1 MKELIKEYSI
11 KRVLPKIK
19 KGDVLIVLA
28 NKQYDL
34 KVEKVINNK
43 IIVIFKDEFYSID
56 ENSLENNT
64 LYFNKIDS
72 AQKKIGG
79 GSIKNVITIRIV
91 RGYDTIDIIS
101 TSKKLINSK
110 SIEFIKDTFI
120 DLRDNVLPKIN
131 VNEELMFGLGYMKQ
145 KESEKDNDN
154 DSDLIDETTL
164 TDITIIIQE
173 ELEKNKMKGKV
184 TKVTGYESRRYFSL
198 LNKTILFDKT
208 KLNFSEDLIGE
219 ESGIFLKC
227 KILEN
232 NDIVIINNILS
243 IDNEK
248 IDDTK
253 TDNEKENDSLSDM
266 EIYKIV
272 QNDPIMSKLLHRK
285 PNFWDFILGKTHDQT
300 VDDAMD
306 SLRSIRN
313 KLNKNSPSPNK
324 IIGKV
329 YTIKFLSKDIE
340 GQGKF
345 DLIKGEDYTIK
356 IFSTNPKKIIV
367 GLYEFNKINSD
378 HNIYTID
385 FFDKLKKGV
394 NRGKLYFGGKAEN
407 KNRKLLGSVEI
418 NIM

>member
-11 KRVLPKIK
+11 KRVFPKIK

-28 NKQYDL
+28 KKQYDL
-34 KVEKVINNK
+34 KVEKIITNQ
-43 IIVIFKDEFYSID
+43 IIVSFNNELYSIN
-56 ENSLENNT
+56 ENSLENNI
-64 LYFNKIDS
+64 LYFNKVDS
-72 AQKKIGG
+72 SLKKIGG

-101 TSKKLINSK
+101 TSKKLINQK

-120 DLRDNVLPKIN
+120 DLKDNVLPKIN
-131 VNEELMFGLGYMKQ
+131 INEEITFGLGYMKQ
-145 KESEKDNDN
+145 KESEDDKDT
-154 DSDLIDETTL
+154 DLIDETTL
-164 TDITIIIQE
+164 TDIIVNIESEIDD
-173 ELEKNKMKGKV
+173 NKMKGII
-184 TKVTGYESRRYFSL
+184 TKITGYESRRYYDL

-208 KLNFSEDLIGE
+208 KLNFSEDLVGE
-219 ESGIFLKC
+219 ESGIYLKC
-227 KILEN
+227 KILDN
-232 NDIVIINNILS
+232 NEIITINNILS

-248 IDDTK
+248 IKDAEFDK
-253 TDNEKENDSLSDM
+253 DSNENSMSDM

-285 PNFWDFILGKTHDQT
+285 PNFWDFILGKTHDKT

-306 SLRSIRN
+306 ALRSIRH
-313 KLNKNSPSPNK
+313 KINKNSPSPNK

-329 YTIKFLSKDIE
+329 YTVKFLSKDIE

-345 DLIKGEDYTIK
+345 DLNKGEDYTIK
-356 IFSTNPKKIIV
+356 IFSTSPKRIIV
-367 GLYEFNKINSD
+367 GLYEHNKINSD

-385 FFDKLKKGV
+385 FFDKLKRGV

-407 KNRKLLGSVEI
+407 KTRKLLGSVEI